1 MAKITI
7 YSVNTKATK
16 EAVLPK
22 NFVGEV
28 NLGLLAQALHVYRA
42 RKHFGLS
49 KTKTRSEVNRTTKKW
64 FKQKGTGRARHG
76 ARSAPIF
83 VGGSK
88 AHGPKGVKREL
99 TLPTQM
105 QRRAL
110 VSAMTTKVKAGKVC
124 GVVGLGDIKKTKE
137 AAELITKVSAES
149 KRFLLVISEKN
160 YDVKKFFVNIANMKI
175 VRGENLNAY
184 DVYFGGKIIL
194 DEELFKPK
202 NERNSLNQ
210 RNEK

>member
-1 MAKITI
+1 MSKISV
-7 YSVNTKATK
+7 YSTKTKTVK
-16 EAVLPK
+16 EAALPK
-22 NFVGEV
+22 SFVGEV
-28 NLGLLAQALHVYRA
+28 NPELLAQALHVYRA
-42 RKHFGLS
+42 RKHIGTS

-64 FKQKGTGRARHG
+64 FRQKGTGRARHG

-105 QRRAL
+105 RRKAL
-110 VSAMTTKVKAGKVC
+110 VSAMTAKVKAGKVC
-124 GVVGLGDIKKTKE
+124 GVTGLGEIKKTKE
-137 AAELITKVSAES
+137 AAELIAKVGAES

-160 YDVKKFFVNIANMKI
+160 YDVKKFFVNISDMKI
-175 VRGENLNAY
+175 IRGGNLNAY

-194 DEELFKPK
+194 DEELFKTK
-202 NERNSLNQ
+202 NG
-210 RNEK
+210 K

>member
-1 MAKITI
+1 MAKISV
-7 YSVNTKATK
+7 YSAKTKTVK
-16 EAVLPK
+16 EMALPK

-28 NLGLLAQALHVYRA
+28 NLELLAQALHVYRA
-42 RKHFGLS
+42 RRHIGLS

-64 FKQKGTGRARHG
+64 FRQKGTGRARHG

-88 AHGPKGVKREL
+88 AHGPKGIKREL
-99 TLPTQM
+99 MLPIQM
-105 QRRAL
+105 RRGAL

-137 AAELITKVSAES
+137 AAGLIAKVGNEAE
-149 KRFLLVISEKN
+149 RFLLVVSEKN
-160 YDVKKFFVNIANMKI
+160 YGAKRFFVNMANVKI
-175 VRGENLNAY
+175 LRGKSLNAY

-194 DEELFKPK
+194 DEEFMKSK
-202 NERNSLNQ
+202 
-210 RNEK
+210 K

>member
-28 NLGLLAQALHVYRA
+28 NLELLAQALHVYRA
-42 RKHFGLS
+42 RRHIGLS

>member
-1 MAKITI
+1 MSKISV
-7 YSVNTKATK
+7 YSTKTK
-16 EAVLPK
+16 TVKELALPK
-22 NFVGEV
+22 SFVGEV
-28 NLGLLAQALHVYRA
+28 NLELLAQALHVYRA
-42 RKHFGLS
+42 RKHVGLS

-64 FKQKGTGRARHG
+64 FRQKGTGRARHG

-99 TLPTQM
+99 VLPTQM
-105 QRRAL
+105 RRRAL

-124 GVVGLGDIKKTKE
+124 GVLGLGEIKKTKE
-137 AAELITKVSAES
+137 AVELIAKIDAEA

-160 YDVKKFFVNIANMKI
+160 YSAKKFFINISNVRI
-175 VRGENLNAY
+175 VRGESLNAY

-194 DEELFKPK
+194 DEELMKPK
-202 NERNSLNQ
+202 
-210 RNEK
+210 K